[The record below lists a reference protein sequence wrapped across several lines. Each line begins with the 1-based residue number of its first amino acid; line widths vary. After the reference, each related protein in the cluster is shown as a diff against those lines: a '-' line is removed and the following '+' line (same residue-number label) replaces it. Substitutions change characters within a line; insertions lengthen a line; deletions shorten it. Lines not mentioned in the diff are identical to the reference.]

1 MRKQKGFSLVE
12 VLVAAVIFALVI
24 AGLSGVFISGN
35 KLIIHARERMASAQL
50 GKFFLDPL
58 QADVRQDTW
67 DCTGALSCGGIVNSL
82 NISASSLPFTASPQ
96 TINSRPFFA
105 TYTVAD
111 GTTDSALAGTD
122 LRRVTSK
129 ITWTE
134 L

>member
-12 VLVAAVIFALVI
+12 VLVASVIFFLVM

-67 DCTGALSCGGIVNSL
+67 DCTGASSCGGIVNRL
-82 NISASSLPFTASPQ
+82 NVSSAQVSFTSQ
-96 TINSRPFFA
+96 TVNSRPFSA

-111 GTTDSALAGTD
+111 GTIDSALAGTD
-122 LRRVTSK
+122 LRRVSAT
-129 ITWTE
+129 ITWDE
-134 L
+134 HS